1 MRAIIPQGPVTARSP
16 DRLDQIC
23 AGDTARVK
31 ISAVEVQRT
40 IRSSLLHRRFLAP
53 RFWLT
58 WLLLGIMWLIAQLPY
73 RAQRA
78 IGNILGRIMYHASP
92 WRRHIAAVNLRLCFP
107 ELSVPERATLL
118 RRHFSSLGMGAVETA
133 MSWWTPDKKLRRL
146 AHIEGLEHLE
156 QAKKMGKGVIL
167 LSAHFTTLE
176 IGARLLTMHTPIHA
190 MYREHKNPLFD
201 AVMRRA
207 RERRC
212 CEQAIPRGN
221 VRALRNSL
229 KMGLPVWYAPD
240 QNYKSKNT
248 VFVPFFGIPAS
259 TTTATSR
266 LAHMSGA
273 PVVPFFQHRL
283 PGAQGYALALL
294 PALKNFPSEDVEA
307 DTLRINQLIEQQ
319 IRRAQEQYLWAHRR
333 FKTRPLGNP
342 DVYSGNT

>member
-1 MRAIIPQGPVTARSP
+1 MVMRAIIPQGPVTARSP
-16 DRLDQIC
+16 DRLDWIC

-73 RAQRA
+73 RAQLA
-78 IGNILGRIMYHASP
+78 IGNILGRILYHASP

-107 ELSVPERATLL
+107 ELSEPERATLL

-156 QAKKMGKGVIL
+156 RAKKMGKGVIL

-176 IGARLLTMHTPIHA
+176 IGGHLLAMQVLFHA
-190 MYREHKNPLFD
+190 MYRAHKNPLFD

-212 CEQAIPRGN
+212 EQAIPRRD
-221 VRALRNSL
+221 VRAFLGSL

-240 QNYKSKNT
+240 QNYGRKHSI
-248 VFVPFFGIPAS
+248 FVPFFGVPAATITS
-259 TTTATSR
+259 TAR
-266 LAHMSGA
+266 LARISGA

-283 PGAQGYALALL
+283 PGTQGYSLTLL
-294 PALKNFPSEDVEA
+294 PALDDFPSADVEA
-307 DTLRINQLIEQQ
+307 DTLRINQLIEAQ
-319 IRRAQEQYLWAHRR
+319 IRRAPEQYLWAHRR
-333 FKTRPLGNP
+333 FKTRPPGTRE
-342 DVYSGNT
+342 VY

>member
-1 MRAIIPQGPVTARSP
+1 MRSIIPQGLVTARST
-16 DRLDQIC
+16 DRLDWIC

-92 WRRHIAAVNLRLCFP
+92 WRRHIAAVNLRSCFP
-107 ELSVPERATLL
+107 ELSGPERATLL

-146 AHIEGLEHLE
+146 ARIEGLEHLE
-156 QAKKMGKGVIL
+156 RAKKMGKGVIL

-176 IGARLLTMHTPIHA
+176 IGAHLLAMHTLFHA
-190 MYREHKNPLFD
+190 MYRKHKNPLFE

-212 CEQAIPRGN
+212 EYAIPRGD
-221 VRALRNSL
+221 VRAFLNSL

-240 QNYKSKNT
+240 QNYGRKHSI
-248 VFVPFFGIPAS
+248 FVPFFGVPAATNTS
-259 TTTATSR
+259 TAR
-266 LAHMSGA
+266 LARLSGA

-283 PGAQGYALALL
+283 PGAQGYALTLL
-294 PALKNFPSEDVEA
+294 PALDDFPSEDVEA

-319 IRRAQEQYLWAHRR
+319 IRRAPEQYLWAHRR
-333 FKTRPLGNP
+333 FKTRPAGERN
-342 DVYSGNT
+342 VYAR